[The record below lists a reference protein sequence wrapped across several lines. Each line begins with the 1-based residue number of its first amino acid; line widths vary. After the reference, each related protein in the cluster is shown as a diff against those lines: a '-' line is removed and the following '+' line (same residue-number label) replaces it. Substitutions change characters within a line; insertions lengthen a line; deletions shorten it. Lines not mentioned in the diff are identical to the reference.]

1 MKYDNKWFH
10 KWHEVVSCTQV
21 LVEGS
26 RRRNACPDFRQ
37 RFPRVPTRSC
47 LIPSAFCQQSQS
59 SASRCSQQVNATREE
74 LNVITITLFS
84 PRFGKTEVESRVNI
98 SRGRFNTLEC
108 VATVEGEQAY
118 TLFSIS
124 GELPCRRRGHGLGGW
139 GLLVKTSKVS
149 TSRAENLST
158 PLNLSLSDKSR

>member
-1 MKYDNKWFH
+1 MH
-10 KWHEVVSCTQV
+10 PST
-21 LVEGS
+21 S
-26 RRRNACPDFRQ
+26 RRQPGKECVSCPDFRQ
-37 RFPRVPTRSC
+37 RFPSVPMRSC

-74 LNVITITLFS
+74 LNVITVTLFS

-124 GELPCRRRGHGLGGW
+124 GELPCRRRPTCSPASTGW
-139 GLLVKTSKVS
+139 GGGVGSSKPVKS
-149 TSRAENLST
+149 ENLST
-158 PLNLSLSDKSR
+158 PLNLNL

>member
-1 MKYDNKWFH
+1 MR
-10 KWHEVVSCTQV
+10 VV
-21 LVEGS
+21 
-26 RRRNACPDFRQ
+26 PDFRQ
-37 RFPRVPTRSC
+37 RFLSLPTRSC

-59 SASRCSQQVNATREE
+59 SASRCSQQVNATQEE
-74 LNVITITLFS
+74 LNVITVTLFS

-124 GELPCRRRGHGLGGW
+124 GELAGRRRPACSPTPAGWRGGGGW
-139 GLLVKTSKVS
+139 RWLIETCKVS
-149 TSRAENLST
+149 RCRAENLST
-158 PLNLSLSDKSR
+158 PPNLNL